1 MTDLKGIKNI
11 VFDFGGVL
19 VDLDRERCISAF
31 ENLGV
36 SVRDALGQY
45 VQSGVFSDLEL
56 GEIDAEEFCDALR
69 QIAGRPDIPDRKI
82 IDAWNEFLVG
92 IPRERLE
99 CLAGLKKNY
108 RLFLLSNTNRIHWT
122 LATNDLFLYRG
133 RTVDYYFDQVFL
145 SYKMGLAKPDRRIFG
160 QALKEAKI
168 KPEETLY
175 IDDSAENCE
184 AAAKEGMRTFNSTK
198 AGDWMEIFSATANSS
213 SEQ

>member
-36 SVRDALGQY
+36 NVREALGQY

-69 QIAGRPDIPDRKI
+69 QIASRPDIPDRKI

-108 RLFLLSNTNRIHWT
+108 KLFLLSNTNRIHWT

-145 SYKMGLAKPDRRIFG
+145 SYKMGLAKPDSRIFE
-160 QALKEAKI
+160 QAVKEAKI
-168 KPEETLY
+168 RPEETLY
-175 IDDSAENCE
+175 IDDSAENCA

-198 AGDWMEIFSATANSS
+198 AGDWMEIFSVPAKSS

>member
-19 VDLDRERCISAF
+19 VDLDRERCITAF

-36 SVRDALGQY
+36 NVHDALGQY

-56 GEIDAEEFCDALR
+56 GEIDSEEFCDALR
-69 QIAGRPDIPDRKI
+69 QISGRPDIPDRKI

-99 CLAGLKKNY
+99 CLAELKKKY
-108 RLFLLSNTNRIHWT
+108 KLFLLSNTNRIHWA

-145 SYKMGLAKPDRRIFG
+145 SYKMGLAKPDSRIFK
-160 QALKEAKI
+160 QAIKEAKI
-168 KPEETLY
+168 KPTETLY
-175 IDDSAENCE
+175 IDDSEQNCE
-184 AAAKEGMRTFNSTK
+184 AAAKEGLHTFHSVK
-198 AGDWMEIFSATANSS
+198 GSDWMEIFNASPNSE
-213 SEQ
+213 EQ